1 MNLRQMEVF
10 RAVMQE
16 GGVTAAAMALGVS
29 QPSVSEILRHTE
41 DRLGLRLFERS
52 KGRLR
57 PTAEARRLFREVER
71 VFEGVDRVHRTAEAL
86 RDADLGGLRIVS
98 ITALGLAL
106 APALLGAF
114 TAASPCVESRLV
126 VMRRHE
132 MTEALLNEQFDLGL
146 TFLMGQD
153 SRLLRRELRRDGLR
167 VLLHAGHPLAGRD
180 RLTLQELAGQPL
192 IGFTPLQAMSVLARR
207 LFAEAGLSYHAVSE
221 VEHIVQAWTM
231 VQAGAGVSI
240 VDPFSALGTLFP
252 AVRAVP
258 LASPASLSLE
268 AVMPRT
274 RPIPVAAQSFLR
286 QAATLLNEG
295 AEAGACPAFQS
306 LP

>member
-16 GGVTAAAMALGVS
+16 GGITAAAVALGVS

-52 KGRLR
+52 KGRLH
-57 PTAEARRLFREVER
+57 PTPEARRLFREVER
-71 VFEGVDRVHRTAEAL
+71 VFEGVERVHRVAQGL

-98 ITALGLAL
+98 INALGLAL
-106 APALLGAF
+106 APVLLGAF
-114 TAASPCVESRLV
+114 TAASPRVESRLV

-153 SRLLRRELRRDGLR
+153 SRLQRRELRRDRLR
-167 VLLHAGHPLAGRD
+167 VLLQAGHPLARRD
-180 RLTLQELAGQPL
+180 RLSLQDLAGQPL
-192 IGFTPLQAMSVLARR
+192 IGFTSLQSMNALLRR
-207 LFAEAGLSYHAVSE
+207 LFAEAGLDYRAAAE

-240 VDPFSALGTLFP
+240 VDPFSALGPLFP
-252 AVRAVP
+252 GVRSVP
-258 LASPASLSLE
+258 LANAARLSLE
-268 AVMPRT
+268 AVMPRS
-274 RPIPVAAQSFLR
+274 RPISVVAQSFLR
-286 QAATLLNEG
+286 QASDLLNGSAHERTG
-295 AEAGACPAFQS
+295 TS
-306 LP
+306 